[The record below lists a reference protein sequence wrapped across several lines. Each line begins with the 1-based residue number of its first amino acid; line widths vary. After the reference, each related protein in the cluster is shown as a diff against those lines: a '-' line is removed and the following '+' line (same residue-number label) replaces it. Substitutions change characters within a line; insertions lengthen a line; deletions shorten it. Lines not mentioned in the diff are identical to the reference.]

1 MLQIQILNPKD
12 GEVLVESATGLFF
25 GSVIAGS
32 KTSPI
37 LLKVTAPE
45 TGLAMSDLR
54 MYLQSNGGLSS
65 SKFLYYYSE
74 TFEEVE
80 TVSTKIV
87 SEFLVKPDVVSLPDE
102 DPGGLSISLTEGKPV
117 GYLWLCLDIG
127 SGEKN
132 PTSNINYRF
141 VFNYS

>member
-25 GSVIAGS
+25 GSVIAGN

-37 LLKVTAPE
+37 LLKITVPE
-45 TGLAMSDLR
+45 AGLAMSALQ

-65 SKFLYYYSE
+65 TKFLYYYSE
-74 TFEEVE
+74 VFEEIE
-80 TVSTKIV
+80 IASTKLV
-87 SEFLVKPDVVSLPDE
+87 SEFTVKPNVVTLPDE
-102 DPGGLSISLTEGKPV
+102 DSGGLSISLIEGKPS

-127 SGEKN
+127 IGEKT

>member
-25 GSVIAGS
+25 GSVFAGS

-45 TGLAMSDLR
+45 AGLSLSALR
-54 MYLQSNGGLSS
+54 MYLQNNGGLSS
-65 SKFLYYYSE
+65 TKFLYYYSE
-74 TFEEVE
+74 AFEEVE
-80 TVSTKIV
+80 IVSTKLV
-87 SEFLVKPDVVSLPDE
+87 SEFLVKPSVVSLPDE
-102 DPGGLSISLTEGKPV
+102 DPGGLSISLTEGKPT
-117 GYLWLCLDIG
+117 GYLWLSLDVG
-127 SGEKN
+127 SDEKT